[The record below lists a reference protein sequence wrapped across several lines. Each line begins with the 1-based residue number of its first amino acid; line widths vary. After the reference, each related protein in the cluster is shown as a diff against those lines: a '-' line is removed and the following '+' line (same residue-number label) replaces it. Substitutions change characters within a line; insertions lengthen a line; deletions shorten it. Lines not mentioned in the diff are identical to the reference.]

1 MSQEELKIQTHKPQA
16 HKPQAK
22 DIKDGVDTIVSQWLA
37 AGVTDDL
44 QPMEVFGRLARIHKH
59 IETEILRCH
68 GEFGLRQG
76 EFDVLATLRRSGE
89 PYTLT
94 PGQLH
99 QSMMLTSGAMTSR
112 LDKLE
117 QKGLICRSHC
127 TEDRRAVNVQLTAEG
142 KAKVEAALPAHMAAQ
157 QQLLKGI
164 SVKDRQKLA
173 ALLKGW
179 LGELES

>member
-1 MSQEELKIQTHKPQA
+1 MSQEELKTQTHKPQA

-117 QKGLICRSHC
+117 QKAHLPQSLYRRPSGGECTAYCRRQGQGRGRTAGPYGGSA
-127 TEDRRAVNVQLTAEG
+127 AVA
-142 KAKVEAALPAHMAAQ
+142 
-157 QQLLKGI
+157 
-164 SVKDRQKLA
+164 
-173 ALLKGW
+173 
-179 LGELES
+179 

>member
-1 MSQEELKIQTHKPQA
+1 MSLEELKTQTHKPQA
-16 HKPQAK
+16 HKPQSTA
-22 DIKDGVDTIVSQWLA
+22 IKDGVDTIVSQWLV

-44 QPMEVFGRLARIHKH
+44 QPMEVFGRLARIYKY
-59 IETEILRCH
+59 IDAEILRCYS
-68 GEFGLRQG
+68 EFGLRQG

-117 QKGLICRSHC
+117 QKGFICRSHS
-127 TEDRRAVNVQLTAEG
+127 TEDRRAVNVRLTVEG
-142 KAKVEAALPAHMAAQ
+142 KAKVEAALPAHMATQ

-164 SVKDRQKLA
+164 SAKDRQRLA
-173 ALLKGW
+173 ALLKVW
-179 LGELES
+179 LAELES

>member
-1 MSQEELKIQTHKPQA
+1 MSQEELKTQT

-76 EFDVLATLRRSGE
+76 SLMCWQPCVAAVSLTL
-89 PYTLT
+89 
-94 PGQLH
+94 
-99 QSMMLTSGAMTSR
+99 
-112 LDKLE
+112 
-117 QKGLICRSHC
+117 
-127 TEDRRAVNVQLTAEG
+127 
-142 KAKVEAALPAHMAAQ
+142 
-157 QQLLKGI
+157 
-164 SVKDRQKLA
+164 
-173 ALLKGW
+173 
-179 LGELES
+179 